1 MFNRIL
7 IPLDGSDH
15 SIKMIG
21 WATGLAKALQAE
33 MVLLN
38 VIDPEDLAFLESAS
52 GLSSVSGN
60 GMQDTSQVELAISD
74 AESKATSA
82 LKNIAESVDAPE
94 VKIRTHVE
102 IGSPAETIVRTAVSS
117 SSDLIAMATRRESAL
132 VRGVLGSVTDR
143 VLHSSSIPLLTL
155 YPGDIAGFDD
165 NHGVPTHI
173 IVPLD
178 GSELSESAIPTAMEL
193 AKAANAELRFFETI
207 RTSFVGAG
215 ITGLEYGAGDF
226 AGDAVVNNRRA
237 NAEKYLDDWVSF
249 AQEQGVNSSR
259 VVSVGSPAQKIV
271 DQANQVE
278 GSIVVMG
285 SHGSGGLKR
294 WVVGSVADKVIR
306 SAHRPVLVIPPKT
319 G

>member
-15 SIKMIG
+15 SIKIIG

-165 NHGVPTHI
+165 NYGVPKHV

-178 GSELSESAIPTAMEL
+178 GSELSESAIPTAMQL

-207 RTSFVGAG
+207 RTSFIGAG
-215 ITGLEYGAGDF
+215 ITGLEYGGGDL
-226 AGDAVVNNRRA
+226 AGDAVVDNLRA
-237 NAEKYLDDWVSF
+237 NAEKYLDSWVSF

-259 VVSVGSPAQKIV
+259 AVSVGSPAQKIV

-278 GSIVVMG
+278 GSIIVMG

-306 SAHRPVLVIPPKT
+306 SAQRPVLVIPPKT